1 MAWDAPLGFVN
12 LLEPGVRTPG
22 FEALLLPWRDLLQS
36 RLRGLVSSSMLRAC

>member
-22 FEALLLPWRDLLQS
+22 FEALLLAQGQERLLG
-36 RLRGLVSSSMLRAC
+36 REEI